1 METPMFKTIVAKLL
15 AFALAIAPSLCCA
28 PSWAAD
34 PLAPMAKEAADAAP
48 KAVEEMKVWWKDHR
62 KEIGDETRKKAGEVR
77 GDLGDNSFKKA
88 KKGETYR
95 DNSEKKPLSAQLP
108 VPPVNRHPNRACA
121 GSASPQWSSPPPSSL
136 PAPACRIAIGRASS
150 LSA

>member
-34 PLAPMAKEAADAAP
+34 PLVPMAKEAADAAP

-62 KEIGDETRKKAGEVR
+62 KEIGDETAKKAVEVPVDI
-77 GDLGDNSFKKA
+77 GVDCFKKA
-88 KKGETYR
+88 QKGETCR
-95 DNSEKKPLSAQLP
+95 DNSE
-108 VPPVNRHPNRACA
+108 
-121 GSASPQWSSPPPSSL
+121 
-136 PAPACRIAIGRASS
+136 
-150 LSA
+150 